1 MGKVKEIFIS
11 AEAQETR
18 IAITEDKRLEEFYV
32 ERSDDPRVV
41 GSIYKGRVSSIVPGI
56 GAAFVDIG
64 LPKNGFL
71 YVSDILEPT
80 ADEEAILEGEPAAHH
95 GRGGRGGGDA
105 KHRSRIEELVKP
117 NQEILVQVVKE
128 PFGTKG
134 ARLTSHISLAGRYLV
149 LMCHDP
155 RLGISKRIEDPKERA
170 RIRELLA
177 ALRPSPEVGMIVRTA
192 GASKGEKEFDRDAK
206 YLGQLWQ
213 QIKRAEQKAKAPA
226 CVHHEYDLALRV
238 IRDSFTEDVHRVLV
252 DSKIELRR
260 VAKFLHT
267 LMPGVR
273 VRLDLYQGEEPLF
286 EKEDLEDQIAALFDK
301 KVSLPSGG
309 AIIVEPTEAMVVID
323 VNSARF
329 TGRRNLEE
337 TAFQVNKEAAVEV
350 ARQLRLR
357 DVGGIVA
364 IDFID
369 MEHHEHRRELMSLL
383 ELALERDRAKTN
395 LVSFSEIC
403 VAELTRQRMRR
414 SMETVSHQ
422 TCPYCSGR
430 GTIKSVVTMAIQA
443 IRQVKHTLKNTRNKT
458 LELFVHPQV
467 ALRLLQE
474 DRPSLTIIETKAHAR
489 ILIMSDQRLHLEQL
503 KVHLPP

>member
-1 MGKVKEIFIS
+1 MAKVKEIFIS
-11 AEAQETR
+11 VEAQETR

-32 ERSDDPRVV
+32 ERIDDARLV
-41 GSIYKGRVSSIVPGI
+41 GSIYKGRISSIVPGI

-71 YVSDILEPT
+71 YVADIIEPSS
-80 ADEEAILEGEPAAHH
+80 DEEAILEGEPAHH
-95 GRGGRGGGDA
+95 RGEA
-105 KHRSRIEELVKP
+105 KRRSRIEELVKP
-117 NQEILVQVVKE
+117 NQDILVQVLKE
-128 PFGTKG
+128 PLGTKG

-155 RLGISKRIEDPKERA
+155 RLGISKRIEDQKERA
-170 RIRELLA
+170 RIRDILGP
-177 ALRPSPEVGMIVRTA
+177 LRPSPDTGLIVRTA
-192 GASKGEKEFDRDAK
+192 GMGKGEKEFDRDAK
-206 YLGQLWQ
+206 YLAQLWQ
-213 QIKRAEQKAKAPA
+213 QIKRAEHKANAPA
-226 CVHHEYDLALRV
+226 GVYQEYDLALRI
-238 IRDSFTEDVHRVLV
+238 IRDSFTEDVHRVMV
-252 DSKIELRR
+252 DSRIELRR

-273 VRLDLYQGEEPLF
+273 VHLDLYQGEEPLF
-286 EKEDLEDQIAALFDK
+286 EREGLEEQIATLFDK

-309 AIIVEPTEAMVVID
+309 GIVVEQTEAMVVID
-323 VNSARF
+323 VNSAHF
-329 TGRRNLEE
+329 VGKRNLED

-369 MEHHEHRRELMSLL
+369 MEHQEHRHELMRLL
-383 ELALERDRAKTN
+383 EQSLERDRAKTN

-422 TCPYCSGR
+422 TCPYCAGR
-430 GTIKSVVTMAIQA
+430 GTVKSVVTVAIQA
-443 IRQVKHTLKNTRNKT
+443 IRQIKRSLKQARNKT

-474 DRPSLTIIETKAHAR
+474 DRPSLSAIEAQTRSR
-489 ILIMSDQRLHLEQL
+489 ILIMSDPTLHVEQI
-503 KVHLPP
+503 KVQVSP